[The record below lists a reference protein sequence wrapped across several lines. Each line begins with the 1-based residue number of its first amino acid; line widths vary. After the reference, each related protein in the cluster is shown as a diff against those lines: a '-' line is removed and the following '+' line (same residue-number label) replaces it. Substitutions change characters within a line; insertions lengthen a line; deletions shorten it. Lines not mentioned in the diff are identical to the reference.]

1 MVATNDGSISA
12 EEQADVVE
20 GQFVEV
26 PQQPA
31 QIAAPARPELQP
43 YPETEF
49 AANLPKWRAAI
60 DSGRKS
66 ADDIIAMV
74 STRGVLSDEQK
85 RLIREAAP
93 TKAEG
98 DAA

>member
-1 MVATNDGSISA
+1 MAFGGQVAVRAA
-12 EEQADVVE
+12 E
-20 GQFVEV
+20 
-26 PQQPA
+26 
-31 QIAAPARPELQP
+31 L
-43 YPETEF
+43 PETEF